1 MALYVYSLEFTVN
14 NIVQIADNLRYR
26 LKSRYSGIKNSPE
39 IFLKNG
45 FEIKRGS
52 CFPDGSHPRHRGS
65 EILEK
70 NTWKFFFGKSSHRYL
85 SPSFDGERGGI
96 WGANGEGGG
105 LYTPLVT
112 K

>member
-1 MALYVYSLEFTVN
+1 MTKLVKNFE
-14 NIVQIADNLRYR
+14 
-26 LKSRYSGIKNSPE
+26 IKNSPE

-45 FEIKRGS
+45 FVLKRGS
-52 CFPDGSHPRHRGS
+52 CFPQDPHPHRGGPKFWK
-65 EILEK
+65 K

-85 SPSFDGERGGI
+85 SPPFDGERGGI

-105 LYTPLVT
+105 IYTTLPT